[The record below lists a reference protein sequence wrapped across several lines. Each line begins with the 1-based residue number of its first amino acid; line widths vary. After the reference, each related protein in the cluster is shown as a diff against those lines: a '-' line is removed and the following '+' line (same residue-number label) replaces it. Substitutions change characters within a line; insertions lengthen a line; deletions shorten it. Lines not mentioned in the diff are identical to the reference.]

1 VWHFVIG
8 GRLTVPKDLMDVVCP
23 AQPHDGNHQ

>member
-1 VWHFVIG
+1 VIG